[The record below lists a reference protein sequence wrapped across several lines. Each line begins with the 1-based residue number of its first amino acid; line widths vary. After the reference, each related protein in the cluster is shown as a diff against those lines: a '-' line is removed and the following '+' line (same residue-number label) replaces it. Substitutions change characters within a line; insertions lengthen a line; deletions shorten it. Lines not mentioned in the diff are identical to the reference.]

1 MIGNAPSSFQDKQVL
16 HLGGKLK
23 SEGVK
28 YRIGWIREAVMYC
41 QTDEKSLP
49 LNNGSHLRVNYYRVR
64 LCVPHA
70 DKVNYLI
77 LV

>member
-1 MIGNAPSSFQDKQVL
+1 MIGNVPSSFWDKQVL
-16 HLGGKLK
+16 HFGGKLK
-23 SEGVK
+23 IEGVK
-28 YRIGWIREAVMYC
+28 YGIGWTCEAIMYC

-49 LNNGSHLRVNYYRVR
+49 LNNGSRLRVNYYRVR
-64 LCVPHA
+64 FYVPHT